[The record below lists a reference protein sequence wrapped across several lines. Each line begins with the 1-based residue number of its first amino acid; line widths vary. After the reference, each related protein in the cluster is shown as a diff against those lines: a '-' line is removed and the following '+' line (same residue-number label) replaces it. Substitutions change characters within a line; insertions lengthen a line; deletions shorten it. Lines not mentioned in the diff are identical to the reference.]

1 MLVHVSKLEIA
12 LIFCNVTIQ
21 CDFLQG
27 TFNIEKKKMKN
38 SSLKENDL
46 LDTFLLSDIHI
57 LY

>member
-1 MLVHVSKLEIA
+1 MLISKLEIA

-27 TFNIEKKKMKN
+27 TFNIEKKMKN

-46 LDTFLLSDIHI
+46 LDTFLLSNIHI